1 MTRSKPTLRAV
12 LALALGVAAL
22 LALAGPAAAKD
33 RNGDRIP
40 DRWEKRH
47 KLSLKVNQAH
57 RDQDRDGL
65 RNRAEFKAGTNPRD
79 RDSDDD
85 GTKDGDENAGTIASF
100 DAETGKLTI
109 ALFGGDTIAGFV
121 TEETRIECPAE
132 AEEGATT
139 SRHGDD
145 DSSDESGESEPGDD
159 NGGERPHGDES
170 GRGSEHSG
178 HGSGD
183 CEHNECGTE
192 ALVEGAQVDEAEL
205 ELSNGKA
212 VFEKIELD

>member
-1 MTRSKPTLRAV
+1 MNRSKPTMRAA

-33 RNGDRIP
+33 RNGDKIP

-47 KLSLKVNQAH
+47 RLSLKVDQSR

-65 RNRAEFKAGTNPRD
+65 RNRAEFKAGTDPRD

-85 GTKDGDENAGTIASF
+85 GVKDSDENAGTIASF

-109 ALFGGDTIAGFV
+109 ALFGGDTISGFV
-121 TEETRIECPAE
+121 TDQTRIKCDDGG
-132 AEEGATT
+132 GATT
-139 SRHGDD
+139 SRHGDEGED
-145 DSSDESGESEPGDD
+145 ENESGESESGDD
-159 NGGERPHGDES
+159 NGGERPHGDS
-170 GRGSEHSG
+170 SDSGSEDSG

-183 CEHNECGTE
+183 CGEGKCGPE
-192 ALVEGAQVDEAEL
+192 ALVEGAEVDEAEL
-205 ELSNGKA
+205 ELSDGRA
-212 VFEKIELD
+212 VFERIELD